1 MNDPH
6 LDVVFVHGLG
16 GSGAETWVNAQTQ
29 FNWTSEMNNR
39 SNLRAVSVDYFAPNR
54 NAADAGAVQASWQDS
69 GLGLLSSLANKDIGK
84 RPIVFV
90 AHSLG
95 GIVVKQAL
103 RLAAD
108 SRNAIYENTR
118 GVIFLATPHAGATIA
133 TIATHLG
140 QLVPALGNGVAKLAG
155 AAGSG
160 AIVAWGLSWI
170 AGRQLEASQLTQQLR
185 KFEPALLDLN
195 RWYRN
200 VRHIE
205 TRAYYE
211 TELTYQLQI
220 VDPVSADPGVIGC
233 AVESAQGKNHIT
245 ICKPENDQD
254 ELFRSIARIIENIR
268 SRVREGTDDPIMRD
282 AITQILTRS
291 KLAEYR
297 DIRNFED
304 VPNDRP
310 DDRRDVELAL
320 RNGFRKLFQEDP
332 LSLQK
337 QQQLEDSN
345 FNIDSFALSLW
356 LQEEVDLKIRDLITH
371 MRLARLKFERRP
383 FTLIPLFRAART
395 LDHVLGER
403 DYEMFRSV
411 LNETLE
417 KVNDAQKKDSSL
429 DESGETRKLLN
440 KLVSLAEGFAKVKS
454 EVLRPTR

>member
-16 GSGAETWVNAQTQ
+16 GSGAETWVNAEHD
-29 FNWTSEMNNR
+29 FNWSSEMNSR
-39 SNLRAVSVDYFAPNR
+39 PNLRAVSLDYFAPNR
-54 NAADAGAVQASWQDS
+54 SAADGGAVQTSWQDS
-69 GLGLLSSLANKDIGK
+69 GLGLLSSLANRGIGE
-84 RPIVFV
+84 RPVVFV

-108 SRNAIYENTR
+108 SRNPVFENTR

-140 QLVPALGNGVAKLAG
+140 KLVPALGNGVAKFAG
-155 AAGSG
+155 VAGG
-160 AIVAWGLSWI
+160 AAIVAWGLSWI
-170 AGRQLEASQLTQQLR
+170 AGKQLEASQLTQQLR

-220 VDPVSADPGVIGC
+220 VDPVSADPGAIGC
-233 AVESAQGKNHIT
+233 AVESAQGKNHVT
-245 ICKPENDQD
+245 ICKPKNAQD
-254 ELFRSIARIIENIR
+254 ELFRSIERIIENIR
-268 SRVREGTDDPIMRD
+268 SRVREGIDHPVMRD
-282 AITQILTRS
+282 AIAKILTKS
-291 KLAEYR
+291 NLAEYR
-297 DIRNFED
+297 DVKNFED
-304 VPNDRP
+304 VPAERAG
-310 DDRRDVELAL
+310 DRRDVELAL

-332 LSLQK
+332 PSLQK
-337 QQQLEDSN
+337 QQQLENSN
-345 FNIDSFALSLW
+345 FNIDSFGLSLW
-356 LQEEVDLKIRDLITH
+356 LQEDVDEKIRNLISH

-417 KVNDAQKKDSSL
+417 KLDDAQKKNPSL

-440 KLVSLAEGFAKVKS
+440 KLVSLAAGFAKVKS
-454 EVLRPTR
+454 EVLWPTR